1 MMTSKIE
8 DRLRKN
14 GVKIKKYYKWLRWSM
29 ILLIT
34 YIIYFNFK
42 YDELILVKKLVSLS
56 SSILNTVKSTGNPH
70 SFSKMEQIKFKSCII
85 LSDLSE

>member
-29 ILLIT
+29 IKYFIEGFT
-34 YIIYFNFK
+34 YNIF
-42 YDELILVKKLVSLS
+42 
-56 SSILNTVKSTGNPH
+56 
-70 SFSKMEQIKFKSCII
+70 
-85 LSDLSE
+85 

>member
-29 ILLIT
+29 IFFYSLT
-34 YIIYFNFK
+34 
-42 YDELILVKKLVSLS
+42 KK
-56 SSILNTVKSTGNPH
+56 G
-70 SFSKMEQIKFKSCII
+70 E
-85 LSDLSE
+85 D

>member
-29 ILLIT
+29 IKI
-34 YIIYFNFK
+34 YIMLFPIPMRDK
-42 YDELILVKKLVSLS
+42 
-56 SSILNTVKSTGNPH
+56 
-70 SFSKMEQIKFKSCII
+70 
-85 LSDLSE
+85 

>member
-29 ILLIT
+29 I
-34 YIIYFNFK
+34 
-42 YDELILVKKLVSLS
+42 KK
-56 SSILNTVKSTGNPH
+56 
-70 SFSKMEQIKFKSCII
+70 IKKEFAS
-85 LSDLSE
+85 

>member
-29 ILLIT
+29 IFADMSDGILL
-34 YIIYFNFK
+34 YF
-42 YDELILVKKLVSLS
+42 LILEMIKISKNILKK
-56 SSILNTVKSTGNPH
+56 
-70 SFSKMEQIKFKSCII
+70 
-85 LSDLSE
+85 

>member
-29 ILLIT
+29 IKIGICLNNICLLLRYNLLILH
-34 YIIYFNFK
+34 N
-42 YDELILVKKLVSLS
+42 KKRECV
-56 SSILNTVKSTGNPH
+56 T
-70 SFSKMEQIKFKSCII
+70 SFPIKI
-85 LSDLSE
+85 

>member
-29 ILLIT
+29 INRNIYKIQFLDKELPFHPIEYAIYMDLL
-34 YIIYFNFK
+34 YLF
-42 YDELILVKKLVSLS
+42 
-56 SSILNTVKSTGNPH
+56 P
-70 SFSKMEQIKFKSCII
+70 C
-85 LSDLSE
+85 

>member
-29 ILLIT
+29 IKIIVAQILKKCNFLMTTFQIGVRICVGNKKMPFGITSTKQLL
-34 YIIYFNFK
+34 
-42 YDELILVKKLVSLS
+42 
-56 SSILNTVKSTGNPH
+56 
-70 SFSKMEQIKFKSCII
+70 
-85 LSDLSE
+85 

>member
-29 ILLIT
+29 IKDIT
-34 YIIYFNFK
+34 
-42 YDELILVKKLVSLS
+42 LKK
-56 SSILNTVKSTGNPH
+56 H
-70 SFSKMEQIKFKSCII
+70 
-85 LSDLSE
+85 

>member
-29 ILLIT
+29 IKKIMP
-34 YIIYFNFK
+34 K
-42 YDELILVKKLVSLS
+42 YSWNIQNHKKYS
-56 SSILNTVKSTGNPH
+56 G
-70 SFSKMEQIKFKSCII
+70 
-85 LSDLSE
+85 

>member
-29 ILLIT
+29 IKK
-34 YIIYFNFK
+34 NFERPDFTGK
-42 YDELILVKKLVSLS
+42 VKKR
-56 SSILNTVKSTGNPH
+56 I
-70 SFSKMEQIKFKSCII
+70 
-85 LSDLSE
+85 

>member
-29 ILLIT
+29 IEIFT
-34 YIIYFNFK
+34 AQFIHIDVSAIY
-42 YDELILVKKLVSLS
+42 
-56 SSILNTVKSTGNPH
+56 G
-70 SFSKMEQIKFKSCII
+70 KF
-85 LSDLSE
+85 L